1 MDKSK
6 EYYILNEI
14 ILRFDENSESHF
26 AGILWTN
33 VLANIVALFII
44 FSSTLT
50 VTYLIFN
57 TIFKL
62 RIRGEI
68 RILLK
73 RDFLIPNLDSLT
85 FFGLIDRIEII
96 NEEELKKMLMKKF
109 SSSSLDKPNM
119 IENHMSLYRSVFT
132 NYKTMISLLK
142 WNRAVSILKGFEKDK
157 FQKISNLNIASKDK
171 KLIFVFDY
179 NDKQYKKIVENK
191 KLINLN

>member
-1 MDKSK
+1 MSEHK
-6 EYYILNEI
+6 EQFILNEI
-14 ILRFDENSESHF
+14 IFRFDENSESHF

-33 VLANIVALFII
+33 ILANIVAIFII

-62 RIRGEI
+62 KIRNEI

-73 RDFLIPNLDSLT
+73 RDFLIPNIDNLS

-96 NEEELKKMLMKKF
+96 NEEELSKKLRKKF
-109 SSSSLDKPNM
+109 SLESSTKSNM

-132 NYKTMISLLK
+132 NYKTMMRLLK
-142 WNRAVSILKGFEKDK
+142 WNKAVAILQGFEKEK
-157 FQKISNLNIASKDK
+157 FKKMSNLNIASKDK
-171 KLIFVFDY
+171 KLIFAYDY
-179 NDKQYKKIVENK
+179 NDKQYKKFVDNK
-191 KLINLN
+191 KLIDLN